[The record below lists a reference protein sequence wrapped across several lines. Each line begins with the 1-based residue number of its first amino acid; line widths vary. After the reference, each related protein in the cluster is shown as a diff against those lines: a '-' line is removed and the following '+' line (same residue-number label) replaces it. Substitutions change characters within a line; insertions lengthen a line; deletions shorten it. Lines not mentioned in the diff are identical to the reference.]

1 MTRWNLLARGSV
13 SAGSHVSQWG
23 WVMIDAA
30 NYVATETLRD
40 GRTVEIRAQRSEDR
54 ERMHAAIAR
63 FSSGSLHRRFFGV
76 RRQFSEKETDY
87 FLDIDFVNHVALVVV
102 AGDPSQNGGGRSA
115 AGCLEQ
121 DLAIGKRSSATI
133 NVSRRFSCAPRR
145 GRRRH
150 SYRGAGSRA
159 ISQIII
165 PRRPPH
171 ECLGNR
177 SSCPS

>member
-1 MTRWNLLARGSV
+1 
-13 SAGSHVSQWG
+13 
-23 WVMIDAA
+23 MIDAA

-102 AGDPSQNGGGRSA
+102 ANDGSDRRLSA
-115 AGCLEQ
+115 AGGMLSSSPVR
-121 DLAIGKRSSATI
+121 LKSRSRSSTPI
-133 NVSRRFSCAPRR
+133 RD
-145 GRRRH
+145 
-150 SYRGAGSRA
+150 
-159 ISQIII
+159 
-165 PRRPPH
+165 
-171 ECLGNR
+171 
-177 SSCPS
+177 